1 MGINKSTGLFSE
13 LFQMMEQEVAI
24 SSNKHP
30 EYKKAM
36 LMSPEEKQIS
46 YLNRYFIFKK
56 VRSVDARKM
65 AEAIRGQ
72 TKIVEQTEPQE
83 EPEEPTE
90 TTEPQE
96 QTIVKIRVPKRTNRK
111 LVIKKPKSS
120 N

>member
-1 MGINKSTGLFSE
+1 MEGSDRQGNGLHWARRGADTEKKQQGIF
-13 LFQMMEQEVAI
+13 
-24 SSNKHP
+24 
-30 EYKKAM
+30 
-36 LMSPEEKQIS
+36 
-46 YLNRYFIFKK
+46 FKK

-72 TKIVEQTEPQE
+72 TKIVEQTEPQEEPE

>member
-72 TKIVEQTEPQE
+72 NKIVEQTEEPEQTEQPEPQE
-83 EPEEPTE
+83 EP
-90 TTEPQE
+90 E
-96 QTIVKIRVPKRTNRK
+96 QTIVKIRVPKRTNRQ

>member
-1 MGINKSTGLFSE
+1 
-13 LFQMMEQEVAI
+13 
-24 SSNKHP
+24 
-30 EYKKAM
+30 
-36 LMSPEEKQIS
+36 
-46 YLNRYFIFKK
+46 

-72 TKIVEQTEPQE
+72 NKIVEQTEEPEPIEQTEQPEPQE

-90 TTEPQE
+90 
-96 QTIVKIRVPKRTNRK
+96 TIVKIRVPKRTNRK